1 MKKIFSLLFAVI
13 AFAAAHAQAD
23 STLKEYAGKY
33 NFPDGSVVTDV
44 TVTYDNGALSMVSS
58 AGTSSLE
65 KTSDIDVFTITQFQG
80 TASFKRN
87 DDKKV
92 HKVVVDAMG
101 YHLEG
106 SKETVA
112 IVLLIQRAALL
123 KNKLQ
128 QLTVR

>member
-1 MKKIFSLLFAVI
+1 MKKTFFFLIAFF
-13 AFAAAHAQAD
+13 AFAAAHAQTD

-44 TVTYDNGALSMVSS
+44 TVTFDNGALSMSSS

-65 KTSDIDVFTITQFQG
+65 KTSDADVFTITQFQG
-80 TASFKRN
+80 TAAFKRN

-106 SKETVA
+106 SKESVA
-112 IVLLIQRAALL
+112 IVLFLQRAALL